1 MDERRQSQRVLTIAL
16 GLAVI
21 AATPRCVVAEDQDR
35 HLSVRL
41 GQKVAQEDNL
51 FRLPEWLD
59 PALFLG
65 DGAAREERVDTTS
78 IALAG
83 RWQRGEQ
90 RVAFDAD
97 AASNRFTDNAYL
109 DNVAGH
115 GSLDWSW
122 RLGGRWSGEL
132 GTRRERSLAGFANTD
147 SLAKDLLDTRAYY
160 GEAHLDVGP
169 RWRAVLRARAA
180 TTDHDSEQRR
190 NDDVELRTAAMG
202 LEYHTPR
209 ESVLGWEFREA
220 RATYPEQALTAGG
233 GTTSDYAEQRAV
245 MNLVYVFTSKV
256 SLNANAGY
264 AWRTYAFAERGDFAG
279 GVWSATLQW
288 LPTQSVRVSFERF
301 RDIKAYLDAES
312 DHFVVTGSTLSATWA
327 PIAKLGLSLRASRE
341 DQSYI
346 GADMFGTPNRRDV
359 PFVGSF
365 VVAYTPH
372 ARAAFEFA
380 MRRETR
386 DSTSARFDYGAA
398 TASLAGEI
406 RF

>member
-1 MDERRQSQRVLTIAL
+1 MDDRRRSQRALAIAL
-16 GLAVI
+16 GLAVVV
-21 AATPRCVVAEDQDR
+21 ATPRCVVAGDQER

-65 DGAAREERVDTTS
+65 PGAVREDRVDTTS
-78 IALAG
+78 IAVAG
-83 RWQRGEQ
+83 RWQHGEQ

-97 AASNRFTDNAYL
+97 VASNRFTDNVYL
-109 DNVAGH
+109 DNASGD
-115 GSLDWSW
+115 GSLDWNW

-147 SLAKDLLDTRAYY
+147 SLAKDVLDTRSYY

-169 RWRAVLRARAA
+169 RWRALLRARAA
-180 TTDHDSEQRR
+180 TTGHDSESRR
-190 NDDVELRTAAMG
+190 NDDAEVRTAALG

-209 ESVLGWEFREA
+209 ESILGWEFREA
-220 RATYPEQALTAGG
+220 RAVYPEQAITAGG
-233 GTTSDYAEQRAV
+233 GATSDYAEHRAL
-245 MNLVYVFTSKV
+245 MNLAYVFTPKV
-256 SLNANAGY
+256 SLSANAGY

-312 DHFVVTGSTLSATWA
+312 DHFVATGSTLSATWA

-346 GADMFGTPNRRDV
+346 GADVFGSPNRRDA
-359 PFVGSF
+359 PFIGSF
-365 VVAYTPH
+365 VVAYTPR

-380 MRRETR
+380 VRHETR

>member
-1 MDERRQSQRVLTIAL
+1 MHEHRQRRPVLAIAL
-16 GLAVI
+16 GLAVVV
-21 AATPRCVVAEDQDR
+21 AMPRSVVAEDQER
-35 HLSVRL
+35 HLSARL

-65 DGAAREERVDTTS
+65 NSAARDDRVDTTS

-97 AASNRFTDNAYL
+97 VASNRFTDNGYL
-109 DNVAGH
+109 DNVAGD

-147 SLAKDLLDTRAYY
+147 SLAKDLLESRSYY
-160 GEAHLDVGP
+160 GEAHFEVGP

-180 TTDHDSEQRR
+180 ATEHDSQSRR
-190 NDDVELRTAAMG
+190 NDDVEVRSAAMG
-202 LEYHTPR
+202 LEYRTPR
-209 ESVLGWEFREA
+209 QSVLGWEFREA
-220 RATYPEQALTAGG
+220 RATYPKQALTVGG

-245 MNLVYVFTSKV
+245 MNLAYVLTSKV

-312 DHFVVTGSTLSATWA
+312 DHFVATGSTLLATWA

-346 GADMFGTPNRRDV
+346 GADVFGTPNRRDA
-359 PFVGSF
+359 PFNASF
-365 VVAYTPH
+365 VVAYTPR

-380 MRRETR
+380 VRHETR
-386 DSTSARFDYGAA
+386 ESTSPRFDYGAA